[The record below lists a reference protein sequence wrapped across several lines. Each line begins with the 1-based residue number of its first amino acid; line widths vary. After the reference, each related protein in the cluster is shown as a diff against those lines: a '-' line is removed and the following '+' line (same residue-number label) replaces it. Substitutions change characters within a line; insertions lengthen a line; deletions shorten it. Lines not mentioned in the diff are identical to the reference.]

1 LDNNDSKRQKVHQF
15 TGSKFARMSAS
26 MQLML
31 LTIRRAQ
38 LSSRRAIATA
48 EQGKPPRD
56 PAIG

>member
-15 TGSKFARMSAS
+15 TGSEFARMSAS

-31 LTIRRAQ
+31 ATIRRAQ

-48 EQGKPPRD
+48 EQRKPLSD
-56 PAIG
+56 SDIG